1 MADGRVEFEI
11 VGNDKSINST
21 IKNVTANIEKE
32 SKKWDGAAAGAAD
45 GASGSWAA
53 AAGKIAGALS
63 AAGVVS
69 ILAKWGKAAIE
80 SASDLAEVQNVVDV
94 TFGGGASKIDSW
106 SKSAGKAFGLTETQ
120 AKKYTSTLGAMM
132 KSQGIADNEIV
143 QMSTDLSGLAAD
155 MASFYNLD
163 FDTAFQKIRSGIS
176 GETEPLKQL
185 GINMSAANLEAFRLE
200 KGITTAY
207 SAMSQGEQ
215 TALRYEYIMKAT
227 ADAQGDFA
235 RTSDGFANS
244 SRRIATYMDTII
256 TKGGQLALPVVESL
270 TGALASFLEKLTAE
284 PETTVLDDFAAI
296 DLNTEKKLAQIQET
310 ATKARE
316 LTTELSGIDS
326 TKLQGFVT
334 SLSGIKLD
342 EGNTAAVQGF
352 LSVLSENIDVL
363 ADLKGTDAE
372 GAQEWLDGIAESASK
387 LDPEDADGWA
397 KLIDSIKEG
406 LPGLENTDFGK
417 DFFAALGDSFAS
429 TEKETSLLQWGIISL
444 GDKTNKTAQEQAYWL
459 EVCKRLVQTIPGLSS
474 IINTETGEVKGGTQA
489 IIDYV
494 NAWEQG
500 QTKLAMMGALQQKKD
515 ALAQRYAELPGLK
528 LDMAVE
534 QRRARQRRDELQ
546 KIYDKYGL
554 TLQFD
559 ENGRVSRNIDT
570 NKLAGLSSEQL
581 EEITTATAAYAD
593 QVKKADDA
601 TKKYQETASQ
611 YDEANL
617 AMKEYEATVDEMP
630 GVIDDAAT
638 ATSEWDDATKK
649 AATDAVNASKEIL
662 TALADYVQGVRDATE
677 QSVSSVVK
685 GFENLSRPTEDL
697 LDKRDKLIR
706 QQQGLNQSTKEGAEK
721 YKELQKQIDELN
733 KSIDQYSTGGMKEGL
748 KSQLAFMDEYL
759 ANLEKAQKM
768 GLSDELL
775 ASLSDGSTQ
784 SAEYLAQLVA
794 NPEQAKEVDALY
806 QQVQAKKSEFTDVL
820 TEQKLTVDQ
829 TYQAMVDTAK
839 QALADLNMKGEA
851 KASLSETVQGIAD
864 GINDKTGEVQKS
876 VDAIIAQL
884 NRLSGLNISLNFG
897 SITTPTMGG
906 STNIPSHETGL
917 DFVPFDGYL
926 SRLHEGE
933 GILTAEENRI
943 WQRFKNGAQ
952 PQTMDYD
959 ALGATMRDNVKAG
972 GNVYLDG
979 RAVGRVISAQ
989 QGADYRALKRS
1000 GWQS

>member
-1 MADGRVEFEI
+1 MADGRVEFD
-11 VGNDKSINST
+11 VVANAKGVNDT
-21 IKNVTANIEKE
+21 IKEVTKNIEKE
-32 SKKWDGAAAGAAD
+32 SKKWDAAVDDSTSNMEGSFSSFLKGVAKGITAAGI
-45 GASGSWAA
+45 
-53 AAGKIAGALS
+53 GKMLLDLS
-63 AAGVVS
+63 
-69 ILAKWGKAAIE
+69 KDAI
-80 SASDLAEVQNVVDV
+80 SAASDLAEVQNVVDV
-94 TFGGGASKIDSW
+94 TFGEGASKIESW
-106 SKSAGKAFGLTETQ
+106 SKSAGKSFGLTETQ

-215 TALRYEYIMKAT
+215 TALRYQYIMQAT

-235 RTSDGFANS
+235 RTSDGFANA
-244 SRRIATYMDTII
+244 SRRIETAMETIK
-256 TKGGQLALPVVESL
+256 TKGGQLALPVIEKL
-270 TGALASFLEKLTAE
+270 TTGLASFLDQLTTE
-284 PETTVLDDFAAI
+284 PQTTVLDDFA
-296 DLNTEKKLAQIQET
+296 
-310 ATKARE
+310 
-316 LTTELSGIDS
+316 
-326 TKLQGFVT
+326 
-334 SLSGIKLD
+334 
-342 EGNTAAVQGF
+342 
-352 LSVLSENIDVL
+352 NIDADTSAKMANLQATYDKAQDVIGVL
-363 ADLKGTDAE
+363 KDIENMTTTLSDGSTTTFLDLFA
-372 GAQEWLDGIAESASK
+372 GIAEIEKGGGNIQEYIAGLGLDVDFVVQKYNVWKESTRQLTSLIPSLTSVIDSETGAIDGGTAALDKNLEAWRANEEKKIAWAAYYAKERALAEKKGEMYLYEFDAGAAREAAKHQRELLEKAYGLEFDKNGKIIDNPLAIGAVVTNAEKDAIDAYEGALRRLKQAETQLTDQTADYSAAEQQ
-387 LDPEDADGWA
+387 LADGKKA
-397 KLIDSIKEG
+397 LIE
-406 LPGLENTDFGK
+406 
-417 DFFAALGDSFAS
+417 
-429 TEKETSLLQWGIISL
+429 
-444 GDKTNKTAQEQAYWL
+444 
-459 EVCKRLVQTIPGLSS
+459 
-474 IINTETGEVKGGTQA
+474 
-489 IIDYV
+489 
-494 NAWEQG
+494 
-500 QTKLAMMGALQQKKD
+500 
-515 ALAQRYAELPGLK
+515 
-528 LDMAVE
+528 
-534 QRRARQRRDELQ
+534 
-546 KIYDKYGL
+546 KYG
-554 TLQFD
+554 
-559 ENGRVSRNIDT
+559 
-570 NKLAGLSSEQL
+570 
-581 EEITTATAAYAD
+581 EEEKAAA
-593 QVKKADDA
+593 
-601 TKKYQETASQ
+601 
-611 YDEANL
+611 
-617 AMKEYEATVDEMP
+617 
-630 GVIDDAAT
+630 DAAT
-638 ATSEWDDATKK
+638 ETDKYMGKTATEWKGLTG
-649 AATDAVNASKEIL
+649 AVNESL
-662 TALADYVQGVRDATE
+662 QALADYVQGVRDATE
-677 QSVSSVVK
+677 QSVNSIVK

-697 LDKRDKLIR
+697 LEKRDKLIR
-706 QQQGLNQSTKEGAEK
+706 QQHGLNQSTKEGAQK
-721 YKELQKQIDELN
+721 YEELQKQIDELN

-794 NPEQAKEVDALY
+794 NPEQAREVDALY
-806 QQVQAKKSEFTDVL
+806 QQVQAKKSEFTDAL

-829 TYQAMVDTAK
+829 TYQGMVDTAK
-839 QALADLNMKGEA
+839 QALADLNMKDEA

-884 NRLSGLNISLNFG
+884 NRLSGLNINLNFG
-897 SITTPTMGG
+897 TITTPTIGG
-906 STNIPSHETGL
+906 SPNIPSHETGL

-979 RAVGRVISAQ
+979 RTVGRVISAQ

>member
-94 TFGGGASKIDSW
+94 TFGEGASKIESW
-106 SKSAGKAFGLTETQ
+106 SKAAGKAFGLTETQ

-132 KSQGIADNEIV
+132 KSQGIADSEIV
-143 QMSTDLSGLAAD
+143 QMSTDLAGLAAD

-215 TALRYEYIMKAT
+215 TALRYQYIMQAT

-235 RTSDGFANS
+235 RTSDGFANA
-244 SRRIATYMDTII
+244 SRRIETAMETIK
-256 TKGGQLALPVVESL
+256 TKGGQLALPVIEKL
-270 TGALASFLEKLTAE
+270 TTGLASFLEQLTTE
-284 PETTVLDDFAAI
+284 PQTTVLDDFANI
-296 DLNTEKKLAQIQET
+296 DADTSAKMANLQATYDKAQDVI
-310 ATKARE
+310 
-316 LTTELSGIDS
+316 
-326 TKLQGFVT
+326 
-334 SLSGIKLD
+334 
-342 EGNTAAVQGF
+342 
-352 LSVLSENIDVL
+352 SVLKDIENMTTTLSDGSTTTFG
-363 ADLKGTDAE
+363 DLFA
-372 GAQEWLDGIAESASK
+372 GIAEIEKGGGNIQEYIASLG
-387 LDPEDADGWA
+387 LDVDFVVQKYNVWKESTRQLTSLIPS
-397 KLIDSIKEG
+397 LTSVIDSETGAIDGGTAALDKNLDAWRANEEKKIAWAAYYAKERALAEKKAEMYLYEFDAG
-406 LPGLENTDFGK
+406 AAREAAKRQRELLEKTYGLEFDNNGK
-417 DFFAALGDSFAS
+417 
-429 TEKETSLLQWGIISL
+429 
-444 GDKTNKTAQEQAYWL
+444 
-459 EVCKRLVQTIPGLSS
+459 
-474 IINTETGEVKGGTQA
+474 
-489 IIDYV
+489 IIDNPLAIGAV
-494 NAWEQG
+494 VTNAE
-500 QTKLAMMGALQQKKD
+500 KDAIDAYEGALRRLKQ
-515 ALAQRYAELPGLK
+515 AETQLT
-528 LDMAVE
+528 DQTADYSAVE
-534 QRRARQRRDELQ
+534 QQLADGKQALIEKYGEEEKAAADVATET
-546 KIYDKYGL
+546 DKYMDKTATEWKGL
-554 TLQFD
+554 T
-559 ENGRVSRNIDT
+559 G
-570 NKLAGLSSEQL
+570 
-581 EEITTATAAYAD
+581 
-593 QVKKADDA
+593 
-601 TKKYQETASQ
+601 
-611 YDEANL
+611 
-617 AMKEYEATVDEMP
+617 
-630 GVIDDAAT
+630 
-638 ATSEWDDATKK
+638 
-649 AATDAVNASKEIL
+649 AVNESL
-662 TALADYVQGVRDATE
+662 QALADYVQGVRDATE
-677 QSVSSVVK
+677 QSVNSIVN
-685 GFENLSRPTEDL
+685 GFENLSRPTADL
-697 LDKRDKLIR
+697 LEKRSKLIE
-706 QQQGLNQSTKEGAEK
+706 QQNELNRSTKEGEQK
-721 YKELQKQIDELN
+721 YQDLQKQIDELN

-768 GLSDELL
+768 GLSGDLL

-806 QQVQAKKSEFTDVL
+806 QQVQAKKSEFTDAL
-820 TEQKLTVDQ
+820 TEQKLTVDE
-829 TYQAMVDTAK
+829 TYQAMVDSAK

-979 RAVGRVISAQ
+979 RTVGRVISAQ

>member
-11 VGNDKSINST
+11 VGNDKNINST

-94 TFGGGASKIDSW
+94 TFGDGASKIESW

-163 FDTAFQKIRSGIS
+163 FDTAFQKIRAGIS

-244 SRRIATYMDTII
+244 SRRIATYMDTIT

-270 TGALASFLEKLTAE
+270 TGALASFLEYLTAE

-316 LTTELSGIDS
+316 LTTELSGIDG

-429 TEKETSLLQWGIISL
+429 AEKETSLLQWGIISL

-459 EVCKRLVQTIPGLSS
+459 EICKRLVKTIPGLSS

-570 NKLAGLSSEQL
+570 NKLAGLSSAQL
-581 EEITTATAAYAD
+581 EEITTATSAYAD

-611 YDEANL
+611 YDEANI
-617 AMKEYEATVDEMP
+617 AMKEYEETVDEMP

-638 ATSEWDDATKK
+638 ATREWDDATKK

-697 LDKRDKLIR
+697 LEKRDKLIR
-706 QQQGLNQSTKEGAEK
+706 QQQGLNQSTKEGAQK
-721 YKELQKQIDELN
+721 YEELEKQINELN
-733 KSIDQYSTGGMKEGL
+733 KSIDEYSPKGMQEGL
-748 KSQLAFMDEYL
+748 KSQLAFMNEYI
-759 ANLEKAQKM
+759 ANLEKAKQM
-768 GLSDELL
+768 GLSNDLL

-806 QQVQAKKSEFTDVL
+806 QQVQAKKSEFTDAL

-979 RAVGRVISAQ
+979 RTVGRVISAQ
-989 QGADYRALKRS
+989 QGADYRSLKRS

>member
-1 MADGRVEFEI
+1 MADGRVVFEV
-11 VGNDKSINST
+11 VGDDKGINTT

-94 TFGGGASKIDSW
+94 TFGEGATKIESW
-106 SKSAGKAFGLTETQ
+106 SKAAGKAFGLTETQ

-185 GINMSAANLEAFRLE
+185 GINMSVANLEAFRLE

-215 TALRYEYIMKAT
+215 TALRYQYIMQAT

-235 RTSDGFANS
+235 RTSDGFANA
-244 SRRIATYMDTII
+244 SRRIETAMETIK
-256 TKGGQLALPVVESL
+256 TKGGQLALPVIEKL
-270 TGALASFLEKLTAE
+270 TTGLASFLEQLTTE
-284 PETTVLDDFAAI
+284 PQTTVLDDFA
-296 DLNTEKKLAQIQET
+296 
-310 ATKARE
+310 
-316 LTTELSGIDS
+316 
-326 TKLQGFVT
+326 
-334 SLSGIKLD
+334 
-342 EGNTAAVQGF
+342 
-352 LSVLSENIDVL
+352 NIDADTSANMANLQATYDKAQDVIGVL
-363 ADLKGTDAE
+363 KDIENMTTTLSDGSTTTFGDLFA
-372 GAQEWLDGIAESASK
+372 GIAEIEKGGGNIQEYIAGLGLDVDFVVQKYNVWKESTRQLTSLIPSLTSVIDSETGAIDGGTAALDKNLEAWRANEEKKIAWAAYYAKERALAEKKGEMYLYEFDAGAAREAAKRQRELLEKTYGFEFDKNGKIIDNPLAIGAVVTNAEKDAIDAYEGALRRLKQAETQLTDQTVDYSAAEQQ
-387 LDPEDADGWA
+387 LADGKQA
-397 KLIDSIKEG
+397 LIEKYGEEEKAAADVATE
-406 LPGLENTDFGK
+406 TDK
-417 DFFAALGDSFAS
+417 YM
-429 TEKETSLLQWGIISL
+429 
-444 GDKTNKTAQEQAYWL
+444 DKTA
-459 EVCKRLVQTIPGLSS
+459 
-474 IINTETGEVKGGTQA
+474 TEWK
-489 IIDYV
+489 
-494 NAWEQG
+494 
-500 QTKLAMMGALQQKKD
+500 
-515 ALAQRYAELPGLK
+515 
-528 LDMAVE
+528 
-534 QRRARQRRDELQ
+534 
-546 KIYDKYGL
+546 GL
-554 TLQFD
+554 T
-559 ENGRVSRNIDT
+559 G
-570 NKLAGLSSEQL
+570 
-581 EEITTATAAYAD
+581 
-593 QVKKADDA
+593 
-601 TKKYQETASQ
+601 
-611 YDEANL
+611 
-617 AMKEYEATVDEMP
+617 
-630 GVIDDAAT
+630 
-638 ATSEWDDATKK
+638 
-649 AATDAVNASKEIL
+649 AVNESL
-662 TALADYVQGVRDATE
+662 QALADYVQGVRDATE
-677 QSVSSVVK
+677 QSVNSVVK

-697 LDKRDKLIR
+697 LEKRDKLIR
-706 QQQGLNQSTKEGAEK
+706 QQQSLNQSTKEGAQK
-721 YKELQKQIDELN
+721 YEELEKQINELN

-768 GLSDELL
+768 GLSNDLL

-806 QQVQAKKSEFTDVL
+806 QQVQEKKGEFTDAL
-820 TEQKLTVDQ
+820 TEQKLTVDE

-943 WQRFKNGAQ
+943 WQRFKNGSK

-979 RAVGRVISAQ
+979 RTVGRVISAQ
-989 QGADYRALKRS
+989 QGADYRSLKRS

>member
-11 VGNDKSINST
+11 VGNDKNINST

-94 TFGGGASKIDSW
+94 TFGEGATKIESW
-106 SKSAGKAFGLTETQ
+106 SKAAGKAFGLTETQ

-185 GINMSAANLEAFRLE
+185 GINMSVANLEAFALE
-200 KGITTAY
+200 KGITKAF

-215 TALRYEYIMKAT
+215 TALRYQYIMQAT

-235 RTSDGFANS
+235 RTSDGFANA
-244 SRRIATYMDTII
+244 SRRIETAMETIK
-256 TKGGQLALPVVESL
+256 TKGGQLALPVIEKL
-270 TGALASFLEKLTAE
+270 TTGLASFLEQLTTE
-284 PETTVLDDFAAI
+284 PQTTVLDDFA
-296 DLNTEKKLAQIQET
+296 
-310 ATKARE
+310 
-316 LTTELSGIDS
+316 
-326 TKLQGFVT
+326 
-334 SLSGIKLD
+334 
-342 EGNTAAVQGF
+342 
-352 LSVLSENIDVL
+352 NIDADTSAKMANLKATYDKAQDVIGVL
-363 ADLKGTDAE
+363 KDIENMTTTLSDGSTTTFGDLFA
-372 GAQEWLDGIAESASK
+372 GIAEIEKGGGNIQEYIAGLG
-387 LDPEDADGWA
+387 LDVDFVVQKYNVWKESTRQLTSLIPS
-397 KLIDSIKEG
+397 LTSVIDSETGAIDG
-406 LPGLENTDFGK
+406 GT
-417 DFFAALGDSFAS
+417 AALDKNLEAWRANEEKKIAWAAYYAKERALAEKKGEMYMYEFDAGAAREAAKRFREKL
-429 TEKETSLLQWGIISL
+429 EKE
-444 GDKTNKTAQEQAYWL
+444 Y
-459 EVCKRLVQTIPGLSS
+459 
-474 IINTETGEVKGGTQA
+474 
-489 IIDYV
+489 
-494 NAWEQG
+494 
-500 QTKLAMMGALQQKKD
+500 GA
-515 ALAQRYAELPGLK
+515 
-528 LDMAVE
+528 
-534 QRRARQRRDELQ
+534 
-546 KIYDKYGL
+546 
-554 TLQFD
+554 TFD
-559 ENGRVSRNIDT
+559 ENGAISYKTAVAMSG
-570 NKLAGLSSEQL
+570 AGPDSQWFKDVREYNGLLLKQKEAEEQL
-581 EEITTATAAYAD
+581 TDQTVDYSAAEQQLADGKQALIEKYGEEEKAAADVATETDKYMGKTAT
-593 QVKKADDA
+593 
-601 TKKYQETASQ
+601 
-611 YDEANL
+611 
-617 AMKEYEATVDEMP
+617 
-630 GVIDDAAT
+630 
-638 ATSEWDDATKK
+638 EWKGLTG
-649 AATDAVNASKEIL
+649 AVNESL
-662 TALADYVQGVRDATE
+662 QALADYVQGVRDATE
-677 QSVSSVVK
+677 QSVNSIVK

-697 LDKRDKLIR
+697 LEKRDKLIR
-706 QQQGLNQSTKEGAEK
+706 QQQGLNQSTKEGAQK
-721 YKELQKQIDELN
+721 YEELQKQIDELN
-733 KSIDQYSTGGMKEGL
+733 KSIDQYSTGGMQEGL
-748 KSQLAFMDEYL
+748 KSQLAFMNEYI
-759 ANLEKAQKM
+759 ANLEKAKQM
-768 GLSDELL
+768 GLSNDLL

-806 QQVQAKKSEFTDVL
+806 QQVQAKKSEFTDAL
-820 TEQKLTVDQ
+820 TEQKLTVDE

-979 RAVGRVISAQ
+979 RTVGRVISAQ
-989 QGADYRALKRS
+989 QGADYRSLKRS

>member
-1 MADGRVEFEI
+1 
-11 VGNDKSINST
+11 
-21 IKNVTANIEKE
+21 
-32 SKKWDGAAAGAAD
+32 
-45 GASGSWAA
+45 
-53 AAGKIAGALS
+53 
-63 AAGVVS
+63 VS

-94 TFGGGASKIDSW
+94 TFGDGAGKIESW
-106 SKSAGKAFGLTETQ
+106 SKAAGKAFGLTETQ

-163 FDTAFQKIRSGIS
+163 FDTAFQKIRAGIS

-244 SRRIATYMDTII
+244 SRRIATYMETIK
-256 TKGGQLALPVVESL
+256 TKGGQLALPVIESL
-270 TGALASFLEKLTAE
+270 TGALSDFLEKLTAE
-284 PETTVLDDFAAI
+284 PDTTVLDDFAAI

-417 DFFAALGDSFAS
+417 DFFAALGDSFAGA
-429 TEKETSLLQWGIISL
+429 EKETSLLQWGIISL

-459 EVCKRLVQTIPGLSS
+459 EVCKRLVQTIPGLSA

-500 QTKLAMMGALQQKKD
+500 QTKLAMMGALQQKED
-515 ALAQRYAELPGLK
+515 AISQRFSDLPGLK
-528 LDMAVE
+528 LDMAVAE
-534 QRRARQRRDELQ
+534 RRVRQNREKMDAIM
-546 KIYDKYGL
+546 KKYGITSDSYTDVL
-554 TLQFD
+554 DAAFQQAWGISD
-559 ENGRVSRNIDT
+559 EDFQAYNSLV
-570 NKLAGLSSEQL
+570 SSEQDL
-581 EEITTATAAYAD
+581 ESAAEKATSAY
-593 QVKKADDA
+593 KK
-601 TKKYQETASQ
+601 QESALT
-611 YDEANL
+611 EAKVAL
-617 AMKEYEATVDEMP
+617 KEYEETVDEMP

-638 ATSEWDDATKK
+638 ETREWNDTTKK

-697 LDKRDKLIR
+697 LEKRDKLIR

-733 KSIDQYSTGGMKEGL
+733 KSIDQYGTGGMQEGL
-748 KSQLAFMDEYL
+748 KSQLAFMNEYL
-759 ANLEKAQKM
+759 ANLEKAKQM
-768 GLSDELL
+768 GLSNDLL

-806 QQVQAKKSEFTDVL
+806 QQVQAKKSEFTDAL
-820 TEQKLTVDQ
+820 TEQKLTVDE

-979 RAVGRVISAQ
+979 RTVGRVISAQ
-989 QGADYRALKRS
+989 QGADYRSLKRS

>member
-11 VGNDKSINST
+11 VGNDKNINST

-53 AAGKIAGALS
+53 AAWKIAGALS

-94 TFGGGASKIDSW
+94 TFGEGATKIESW
-106 SKSAGKAFGLTETQ
+106 SKAAGKAFGLTETQ

-132 KSQGIADNEIV
+132 KSQGIADSEIV
-143 QMSTDLSGLAAD
+143 QMSTDLAGLAAD

-176 GETEPLKQL
+176 GETEPLKQF
-185 GINMSAANLEAFRLE
+185 GINMSTANLEAFALE
-200 KGITTAY
+200 KGITKAF

-215 TALRYEYIMKAT
+215 TALRYQYIMQAT

-235 RTSDGFANS
+235 RTADGFANA
-244 SRRIATYMDTII
+244 SRRIETAMETIK
-256 TKGGQLALPVVESL
+256 TKGGQLALPVIEKL
-270 TGALASFLEKLTAE
+270 TTGLASFLEQLTTE
-284 PETTVLDDFAAI
+284 PQTTVLDDFANI
-296 DLNTEKKLAQIQET
+296 DADT
-310 ATKARE
+310 
-316 LTTELSGIDS
+316 S
-326 TKLQGFVT
+326 TKMANLQATYDKAQDVIGVLKDIENMT
-334 SLSGIKLD
+334 TTLSDGSTTTF
-342 EGNTAAVQGF
+342 G
-352 LSVLSENIDVL
+352 
-363 ADLKGTDAE
+363 DLFA
-372 GAQEWLDGIAESASK
+372 GIAEIEKGGGNIQEYIASLGLDVDFVVQKYNVWKESTRQLTSLIPSLTSVIDSETGAIDGGTAALDKNLEAWRANEEKKIAWAAYYAKERALAEKKGEMYLYEFDAGASREAAKRQRELLEKTYGLEFDKNGKIIDNPLAIGAVVTNAEKDAIDAYEGAMRRLKNAEKELEEQTVDYSAAEQQ
-387 LDPEDADGWA
+387 LADGKQA
-397 KLIDSIKEG
+397 LIEKYGEEEKAAAAASAE
-406 LPGLENTDFGK
+406 TDK
-417 DFFAALGDSFAS
+417 YM
-429 TEKETSLLQWGIISL
+429 
-444 GDKTNKTAQEQAYWL
+444 DKTA
-459 EVCKRLVQTIPGLSS
+459 
-474 IINTETGEVKGGTQA
+474 TEWK
-489 IIDYV
+489 
-494 NAWEQG
+494 
-500 QTKLAMMGALQQKKD
+500 
-515 ALAQRYAELPGLK
+515 
-528 LDMAVE
+528 
-534 QRRARQRRDELQ
+534 
-546 KIYDKYGL
+546 GL
-554 TLQFD
+554 T
-559 ENGRVSRNIDT
+559 G
-570 NKLAGLSSEQL
+570 
-581 EEITTATAAYAD
+581 
-593 QVKKADDA
+593 
-601 TKKYQETASQ
+601 
-611 YDEANL
+611 
-617 AMKEYEATVDEMP
+617 
-630 GVIDDAAT
+630 
-638 ATSEWDDATKK
+638 
-649 AATDAVNASKEIL
+649 AVNESMQ
-662 TALADYVQGVRDATE
+662 ALADYVQGVRDATE
-677 QSVSSVVK
+677 QSINSVVK

-697 LDKRDKLIR
+697 LEKRDKLIR

-721 YKELQKQIDELN
+721 YKDLQKQIDELN

-768 GLSDELL
+768 GLSNDLL

-806 QQVQAKKSEFTDVL
+806 QQVQEKKNQFTDAL
-820 TEQKLTVDQ
+820 TEQKLTVDE

-839 QALADLNMKGEA
+839 QALADLNMKDEA

-979 RAVGRVISAQ
+979 RTVGRVISAQ
-989 QGADYRALKRS
+989 QGADYRSLKRS
-1000 GWQS
+1000 GWQG